1 MCDRHAVAA
10 DYLHDTGNR
19 LKKAKARVALLAA
32 AAMLLSG
39 CSEDTAM
46 TEKNVTA
53 ATTLPVLE
61 GTIWQVEDIDNGGII
76 DRSMITMDFT
86 EGERILGFTGCN
98 RYFADATVAEDVLSL
113 GSIGGT
119 RRACAPALMNQE
131 QRFLNALNDAARY
144 AIDKDTWLVVYDA
157 EGVERLRAI
166 GIDADPTAE
175 RPEPQDVG
183 SGTLI
188 VFDCEVKGAISFH
201 FLGPETIELTIGD
214 MTHVLTQQRSASG
227 ARYTTNGVEFWNKGD
242 EALLTIGEERFTCK
256 RR

>member
-1 MCDRHAVAA
+1 ME
-10 DYLHDTGNR
+10 T
-19 LKKAKARVALLAA
+19 AKARVAILAVA
-32 AAMLLSG
+32 IMLSA
-39 CSEDTAM
+39 CSEDTPM
-46 TEKNVTA
+46 TEKSAKAV
-53 ATTLPVLE
+53 TTLHMLE
-61 GTIWQVEDIDNGGII
+61 GTVWQVEDIDNGGII
-76 DRSMITMDFT
+76 DRSMITMDFS
-86 EGERILGFTGCN
+86 EGGRIMGFTGCN
-98 RYFADATVAEDVLSL
+98 RYFGDANVARDALSL
-113 GSIGGT
+113 GGIGST

-157 EGVERLRAI
+157 ESVERLRAI
-166 GIDADPTAE
+166 GIDSDPTAE
-175 RPEPQDVG
+175 RPEPQDLG
-183 SGTLI
+183 SGIPI